1 MMDIATI
8 AGYAGIVTGVSFMIP
23 QVYRTYK
30 TKSVEDISWGML
42 VLFFLNCIFWLVYA
56 ILSHAIPVGLTNGLA
71 LIVTIIQITL
81 KILYRN
87 NP

>member
-1 MMDIATI
+1 MIEIADVF
-8 AGYAGIVTGVSFMIP
+8 GYAGMVTGVSFMLP
-23 QVYRTYK
+23 QVYMTYK

-42 VLFFLNCIFWLVYA
+42 VVFFLNCIFWLIYGH
-56 ILSHAIPVGLTNGLA
+56 LSGAFPVVITNGIA
-71 LIVTIIQITL
+71 LLVTTLQISL